1 MMTGWSVTE
10 KRGQTF
16 PHLDV
21 VLSGKMGGEL
31 WVANPEVVSGPR
43 GGTEEEE
50 EPHRLQILDGRDV
63 VRKQPVV
70 FKPLT
75 EAVT

>member
-1 MMTGWSVTE
+1 MTE

-21 VLSGKMGGEL
+21 VLSGKRSGEL

-50 EPHRLQILDGRDV
+50 EPRRLQILNGRDTV
-63 VRKQPVV
+63 KKQLMV
-70 FKPLT
+70 FNRRLKP
-75 EAVT
+75 